1 MQDRFPDLTYHL
13 NRMATAPLA
22 TLRAISP
29 LREMGAYEALWAK
42 TETSFSSLA
51 RKFREAPDLLPS
63 DFVAEYEAK
72 YFADIV
78 LQMLRDSGVKQFGI
92 RVYRAGEYPRKLR
105 DAEDPVEL
113 LYFRGW
119 WDLVETRS
127 VAVVGTR
134 EPSAQAVER
143 TSKLV
148 SLLVNDKFTIVSGL
162 ARGIDT
168 AAHEA
173 AIRAG
178 GKTIAVIGT
187 PLTHSYPKENADL
200 QKRIANDF
208 LVVSQV
214 PVYRYSKQDFRRNRG
229 FFPERNK
236 TMSALTEA
244 TIIVEAGQTSGTLIQ
259 ARAALKQ
266 RRKLFILDNCFRNPS
281 LSWPREF
288 ESKGAIRVKEYE
300 DIRKSLVPDVNPT

>member
-1 MQDRFPDLTYHL
+1 
-13 NRMATAPLA
+13 MATAPLA

-42 TETSFSSLA
+42 SETTFTSLA
-51 RKFREAPDLLPS
+51 RKFREEPDLLPS
-63 DFVAEYEAK
+63 DLVAEYEAK
-72 YFADIV
+72 YFADVV
-78 LQMLRDSGVKQFGI
+78 LQMLRDSGVQQFGI
-92 RVYRAGEYPRKLR
+92 RVHRAGEYPRKLR

-113 LYFRGW
+113 LYYRGW
-119 WDLVETRS
+119 WDIVETRS
-127 VAVVGTR
+127 IAVVGTR
-134 EPSAQAVER
+134 EPSSDAVEK
-143 TSKLV
+143 TSRLV
-148 SLLVNDKFTIVSGL
+148 RLLVNDKFTIVSGL

-173 AIRAG
+173 AIRIG

-187 PLTHSYPKENADL
+187 PLTHTYPRQNADL
-200 QKRIANDF
+200 QERIAKDF

-266 RRKLFILDNCFRNPS
+266 RRKLFILDSCFHNPA
-281 LSWPREF
+281 LSWPHEF
-288 ESKGAIRVKEYE
+288 ESRGAIRVRKYE